1 MIPKSSLYNLRVREL
16 TIKGP
21 ALRKLKGN
29 QPDTLSEILALEDII
44 VRLKSLRVPAD
55 ALTWNR
61 FSGSLLLVLLA
72 LLFLS
77 GAFMTFYYSPVPGVA
92 YDSVDYALFSLPF
105 GDVIKGVHYYSWNIL
120 LMVLGLHL
128 ARAFI
133 VGAYKSPRQL
143 VWVSGVLIMLL
154 IPLLIITGD
163 LLPWDQ
169 NGFWTTQVRISII
182 ASVPVVGDFMVRLI
196 QGGPLTGIVA
206 LTRFYVLHIFFLPVF
221 LIFLAVIHFHFLK
234 QRGLSGSWDEN
245 HSNRQTISLFPQL
258 VNRWLLL
265 FLVVT
270 LVLGLISWYWPAPL
284 GDPADPTDSTFVPRP
299 EWWVLFLNQ
308 LVTVFKG
315 SLTVIGS
322 VIIPGGLAALLM
334 ALPFLD
340 TSPDRHPARRKKVIL
355 IAAIIAIILLG
366 LSLLG
371 YVEHF
376 NEPHS

>member
-1 MIPKSSLYNLRVREL
+1 MNKR
-16 TIKGP
+16 
-21 ALRKLKGN
+21 KGN
-29 QPDTLSEILALEDII
+29 PADTLSDMLALGDII
-44 VRLKSLRVPAD
+44 TRLKSMRVPAD
-55 ALTWNR
+55 ALTWHR
-61 FSGSLLLVLLA
+61 FSGSLLLVLLV

-77 GAFMTFYYSPVPGVA
+77 GAFMAFYYSPVPGTA
-92 YDSVDYALFSLPF
+92 YDSVDYALFSVPF
-105 GDVIKGVHYYSWNIL
+105 GDVIKGVHYYSWNVL
-120 LMVLGLHL
+120 LIIMGLHL
-128 ARAFI
+128 VRAFI

-154 IPLLIITGD
+154 LPALIITGD

-182 ASVPVVGDFMVRLI
+182 ASVPVVGDVMVRLI

-206 LTRFYVLHIFFLPVF
+206 LTRFYVLHIFFLPVWLVF
-221 LIFLAVIHFHFLK
+221 LVVIHFHFLK
-234 QRGLSGSWDEN
+234 QRGLSGSWAEN
-245 HSNRQTISLFPQL
+245 HSNRQTISFFPQL

-265 FLVVT
+265 FLGVT
-270 LVLGLISWYWPAPL
+270 LGLGLISWYWPAPL

-322 VIIPGGLAALLM
+322 VIIPGGLAALLI

-355 IAAIIAIILLG
+355 IAVTIAIILLG
-366 LSLLG
+366 LSIMG
-371 YVEHF
+371 YLEHF
-376 NEPHS
+376 NETHA

>member
-1 MIPKSSLYNLRVREL
+1 MNKRY
-16 TIKGP
+16 
-21 ALRKLKGN
+21 GN
-29 QPDTLSEILALEDII
+29 QVNTLSEMLGLGDII
-44 VRLKSLRVPAD
+44 ARIKLARVPAD
-55 ALTWNR
+55 ALTWHR
-61 FSGSLLLVLLA
+61 FSGSLLLALLV

-77 GAFMTFYYSPVPGVA
+77 GAFMAFYYSPVPGVA
-92 YDSVDYALFSLPF
+92 YDSVDYAMFSLPF

-120 LMVLGLHL
+120 LMVMGLHL
-128 ARAFI
+128 IRAFI

-143 VWVSGVLIMLL
+143 VWISGVLIMLL
-154 IPLLIITGD
+154 IPAFIITGD

-169 NGFWTTQVRISII
+169 NGFWTTQVRNSII
-182 ASVPVVGDFMVRLI
+182 ASVPIVGDFIVRLI

-206 LTRFYVLHIFFLPVF
+206 LIRFYVLHVFFLP
-221 LIFLAVIHFHFLK
+221 IFLGFLVVIHFHFLK
-234 QRGLSGSWDEN
+234 QRGLSGSWDED
-245 HSNRQTISLFPQL
+245 HSNRKTISFFPQL

-270 LVLGLISWYWPAPL
+270 LALGLISWYWPAPL

-322 VIIPGGLAALLM
+322 VIIPGGLVALLI
-334 ALPFLD
+334 ALLFLD
-340 TSPDRHPARRKKVIL
+340 TSPDRRPARRKKVIL
-355 IAAIIAIILLG
+355 IAAIIAVLLLG
-366 LSLLG
+366 LSFMG

-376 NEPHS
+376 NETHS